1 MTGVIS
7 NKIQK
12 TKDQNDLDIVEN
24 IVFPIFLK
32 RTEQDIHYWKE
43 IRLLMMK
50 ALKEAHVNSVRRKV
64 FWTYVNR
71 KITKG
76 IKKGKR
82 LSQIEAEIRTF
93 LKRHMDEEKDR
104 TKNTL
109 ERGKRSFEKVK
120 DYVVGEKVL
129 DLGAGD
135 GLLALEIK
143 ERLGKEV
150 FLVDVVDYNYT
161 DLPLLLY
168 NQGDKIP
175 LEDQEVDTTIIF
187 VVLHHA
193 NNPLDLLKEAA
204 RVTKKRLVILEGYIE
219 DEDIRITNC
228 FMDWFYNRI
237 IRGADIN
244 IPLNFLKLKEWEK
257 ELNNYGF
264 NVIETKYIGIDEPIV
279 PEYHVFIIAERKQ

>member
-7 NKIQK
+7 SKIQK
-12 TKDQNDLDIVEN
+12 TKNQNDLDIVET
-24 IVFPIFLK
+24 IVFPIFSK
-32 RTEQDIHYWKE
+32 ETEQDIHYWKE
-43 IRLLMMK
+43 IRSLMMK

-93 LKRHMDEEKDR
+93 LKRHMDEEQDR

-120 DYVVGEKVL
+120 DYVIGEKVL

-168 NQGDKIP
+168 NQGDKVP
-175 LEDQEVDTTIIF
+175 LGDQEVDTTIIF

-193 NNPLDLLKEAA
+193 NNPLHLLKEAA

-279 PEYHVFIIAERKQ
+279 PEYHVFIIAEREQ